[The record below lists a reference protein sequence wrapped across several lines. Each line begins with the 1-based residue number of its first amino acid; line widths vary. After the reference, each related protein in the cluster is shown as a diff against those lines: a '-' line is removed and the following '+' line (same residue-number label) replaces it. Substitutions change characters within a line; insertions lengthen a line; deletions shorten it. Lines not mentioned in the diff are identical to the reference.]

1 MDKIKSTVGNDYVIV
16 SKNHVFLNNKNKDS
30 ITNVTTETQE
40 LLLIGDYLISDYS
53 SVIFDAFAIDLPVV
67 LLANDFEKYQKSRG
81 VYESIW
87 KDLLPFVSYAEEELG
102 KAILNYNINTQEYKN
117 VKEKFSYLNNGEDLV
132 NFILNI

>member
-87 KDLLPFVSYAEEELG
+87 KDLLPFVSYTEEELG

-117 VKEKFSYLNNGEDLV
+117 VKENLV
-132 NFILNI
+132 I

>member
-81 VYESIW
+81 VYEAIW
-87 KDLLPFVSYAEEELG
+87 KDLLPFVSYTEEELG

>member
-67 LLANDFEKYQKSRG
+67 LLANDFEEYQKSRG

-87 KDLLPFVSYAEEELG
+87 KDLLPFVSYTEEELG

>member
-87 KDLLPFVSYAEEELG
+87 KDLLPFVSYTEEELG

>member
-87 KDLLPFVSYAEEELG
+87 KDLLPFVSYTEEELG
-102 KAILNYNINTQEYKN
+102 KAILNYKINTQEYKN

>member
-1 MDKIKSTVGNDYVIV
+1 DKIKSTVGNDYVIV

-87 KDLLPFVSYAEEELG
+87 KDLLPFVSYTEEELG